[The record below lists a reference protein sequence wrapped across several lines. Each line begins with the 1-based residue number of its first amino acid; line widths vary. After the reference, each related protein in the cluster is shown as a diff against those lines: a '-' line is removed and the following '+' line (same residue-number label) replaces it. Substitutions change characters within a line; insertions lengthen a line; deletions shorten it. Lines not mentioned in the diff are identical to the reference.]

1 MYLLHNGQ
9 RKKMDDVQIHLTN
22 RSFLYGDGFFDTLR
36 VEKRRIPWL
45 HLHFERWTKSCEAMG
60 IESPFQEN
68 EWGTWIQSL
77 ITTDSARVRTHL
89 WTGEGVNY
97 GNRGKVETLVQVF
110 PWEKQRDQT
119 WVGGLVLDEHL
130 PKGKYQ
136 WMKLNS
142 SFFYAQVEKKVFD
155 RGWDEALLMNQ
166 DEELVEGCHSAL
178 FWKRQGQWFTHPNGA
193 DGIWSTAKA
202 AALRWGT
209 PEGESVTE
217 GRLPISEIKSVS
229 EWAMGNALNPWIPF
243 SLLEV

>member
-9 RKKMDDVQIHLTN
+9 RKKMDDFHIHLTN

-36 VEKRRIPWL
+36 VENGSIPWL
-45 HLHFERWTKSCEAMG
+45 DFHFERWTKSCEAMG
-60 IESPFQEN
+60 IESPFQKT
-68 EWGTWIQSL
+68 EWETWIQSIL
-77 ITTDSARVRTHL
+77 TTQSARVRTHL
-89 WTGEGVNY
+89 WTGEGVQY
-97 GNRGKVETLVQVF
+97 GNRGEVETLVQAF
-110 PWEKQRDQT
+110 PWEKPIEIQ
-119 WVGGLVLDEHL
+119 WSGGLVLDEHL

-142 SFFYAQVEKKVFD
+142 SFFYAQVEKKIFD
-155 RGWDEALLMNQ
+155 RGWDEALLINQ

-193 DGIWSTAKA
+193 HGVWSTAKA

-209 PEGESVTE
+209 PEGESVME